1 MTFKNLDV
9 QISLHVWEGLSHY
22 FFTQGFYSCLF
33 TSFPGIP
40 IKPTLFL
47 LTMSFKSSKLSS
59 FFFILFS
66 FCSLHWIISIDLS
79 SSLLIFLFG
88 YLLLKLSTEFFSSV
102 ISFISFKISVRF
114 FFIFS
119 VSSLTF
125 SFCSYTIFL
134 TRK

>member
-47 LTMSFKSSKLSS
+47 LTMS